1 MCAGALAGTGVTA
14 RSHSSTK
21 GERKESKPGISRVYS
36 LSVWEYDVI
45 PAISPRCL
53 NPASLPKLCKDRCI
67 VTPWL
72 CEAHARDAG
81 PGAHLQAGLG
91 WPAGWL
97 GQELL
102 PRLKAWLQKVRV
114 GQPPAH
120 CDTMTLPVSL
130 RVVPV
135 TRYPAW
141 PGATGRG
148 GGGLPGGTVLR
159 YRRYPAG
166 RGGRGTHW
174 PGGRHC
180 HCHSVPLSLMSGRV
194 AAKAGVCA
202 AATAPLPLGS
212 EWHCGSHCHCH
223 LIATSTTHTLNVP
236 FDKSQGAE
244 NLTGSTYVIFRA
256 NEAVPRP
263 IGLQGGELGP
273 PRLNFKHTNSPI
285 CTPIFNDFSLRLRLI
300 RLSLQ
305 VSVVHRR

>member
-1 MCAGALAGTGVTA
+1 M
-14 RSHSSTK
+14 
-21 GERKESKPGISRVYS
+21 YS

-148 GGGLPGGTVLR
+148 GGYCPGVRYYVTVVTPPEGGAGGRTGPAGGTATV
-159 YRRYPAG
+159 
-166 RGGRGTHW
+166 TQ
-174 PGGRHC
+174 C
-180 HCHSVPLSLMSGRV
+180 HCH
-194 AAKAGVCA
+194 
-202 AATAPLPLGS
+202 
-212 EWHCGSHCHCH
+212 
-223 LIATSTTHTLNVP
+223 
-236 FDKSQGAE
+236 
-244 NLTGSTYVIFRA
+244 
-256 NEAVPRP
+256 
-263 IGLQGGELGP
+263 
-273 PRLNFKHTNSPI
+273 
-285 CTPIFNDFSLRLRLI
+285 
-300 RLSLQ
+300 
-305 VSVVHRR
+305 